1 MIEINLLPEEL
12 RAKLK
17 VKAAA
22 APAGAVAGFKKAVYI
37 VPVFF
42 GVLLCLHAY
51 LLARNISCAR
61 QLRALNN
68 KWLSTEPQRKA
79 LDEFNKDYV
88 VASQDAS
95 AIAGLLKERLLWA
108 TKLEAISRALP
119 AGVWLVELSLAA
131 DNFSLQG
138 SAFSS
143 QKNEMTLISDFLE
156 KLKGD
161 EAFFN
166 DFAGLELGS
175 VQRRALGAYDIADFV
190 LSGKLK
196 KR

>member
-12 RAKLK
+12 RGKIK

-22 APAGAVAGFKKAVYI
+22 APAGAAAGLKKAVYI

-51 LLARNISCAR
+51 LLARNIMYAR

-68 KWLSTEPQRKA
+68 KWLSAEPQRKA
-79 LDEFNKDYV
+79 LDKFNKDYSV
-88 VASQDAS
+88 SSQDAS
-95 AIAGLLKERLLWA
+95 AVAGLLKERLLWA
-108 TKLEAISRALP
+108 PKLEAISLALP
-119 AGVWLVELSLAA
+119 AGVWLAELSLAA

-138 SAFSS
+138 SALSL

-166 DFAGLELGS
+166 DFASLELGS
-175 VQRRALGAYDIADFV
+175 VQRRTLGTYEIADFV

-196 KR
+196 RK